1 MRECGR
7 WDLWTIEVLV
17 GCDPETGRKEYYS
30 ETVRGSKVEVQRRL
44 RELLR
49 GEGL

>member
-1 MRECGR
+1 MQECGR
-7 WDLWTIEVLV
+7 GDLWTIEVLV
-17 GCDPETGRKEYYS
+17 GCDPETGRREYHR
-30 ETVRGSKVEVQRRL
+30 ETVRGTKVEAQRRL